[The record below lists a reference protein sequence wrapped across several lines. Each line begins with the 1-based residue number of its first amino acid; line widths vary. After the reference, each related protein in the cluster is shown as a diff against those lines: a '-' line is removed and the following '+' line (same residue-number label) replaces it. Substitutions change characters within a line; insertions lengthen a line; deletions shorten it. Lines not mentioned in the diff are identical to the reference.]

1 MLTLVRVVL
10 ALLAAVPSAVYA
22 QRVDG
27 DRTAISI
34 VAAMGRSTLSADA
47 RRVRFFSGGLVH
59 LTARVEHAITPSVS
73 ARIGIGRSVRS
84 SQYVVVDGPPSPLF
98 DLDVV
103 ATDAVVGVKYKLT
116 ERRLWAMHASAEVG
130 RSFVQSAT
138 VFPVVP
144 GAGGVE
150 LSTNPGEWSLMP
162 GVEVSAFK
170 SRRLTAA
177 VAYRYGLGDVL
188 KDARSRTRVLEYRA
202 GVAVLRF

>member
-1 MLTLVRVVL
+1 VLTRVHLVL
-10 ALLAAVPSAVYA
+10 GLLAAVPSAAYA

-27 DRTAISI
+27 DRTAISLA
-34 VAAMGRSTLSADA
+34 AAMGRSTLSADT
-47 RRVRFFSGGLVH
+47 RRVRFFSGGLTH
-59 LTARVEHAITPSVS
+59 LTVRVEHAITRSVT

-103 ATDAVVGVKYKLT
+103 TTDAMVGVKYT
-116 ERRLWAMHASAEVG
+116 VMERRLWAVHASAEAG

-138 VFPVVP
+138 VWPVIT

-150 LSTNPGEWSLMP
+150 LITNPGEWSLMP

-170 SRRLTAA
+170 SRRLSAA
-177 VAYRYGLGDVL
+177 IAYRYGLGDVL